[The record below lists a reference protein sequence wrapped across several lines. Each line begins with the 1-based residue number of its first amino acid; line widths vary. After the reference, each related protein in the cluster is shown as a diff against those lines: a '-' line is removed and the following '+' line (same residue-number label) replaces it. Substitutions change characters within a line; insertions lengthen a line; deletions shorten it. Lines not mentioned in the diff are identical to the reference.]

1 MYDEVYKMKKFI
13 FIILFI
19 FSMQLFPAAVTKYY
33 EKWKVRTITY
43 DNTTTKT
50 VTISLDVDKN
60 LEIYIASRTN
70 QFNITL
76 TWYKDNIDEDNPIV
90 QYKFN
95 DSQYYSV
102 EPIMRSSKDNFDI
115 LFTISPTFGLVQEQ
129 ETVDFFKKLL
139 KSTNMTI
146 RPNNYGDEYN
156 IDLTGLKEAIE
167 STDFSGTLFEKYKSK
182 VLY

>member
-1 MYDEVYKMKKFI
+1 MKKYI

-19 FSMQLFPAAVTKYY
+19 CSMHLFPAAVTKYY
-33 EKWKVRTITY
+33 NDWKVRSITY

-50 VTISLDVDKN
+50 VTISLDIDGII
-60 LEIYIASRTN
+60 EIYIASRTN

-76 TWYKDNIDEDNPIV
+76 TWYKENIDEEKPIV

-102 EPIMRSSKDNFDI
+102 EPVMRSSKDNFDI
-115 LFTISPTFGLVQEQ
+115 LFTISPAFGLVQEK
-129 ETVDFFKKLL
+129 ETIDFLKKLL
-139 KSTNMTI
+139 KSKSMSI
-146 RPNNYGDEYN
+146 RPNDYGELYN
-156 IDLTGLKEAIE
+156 IDLSGLKEAIE

>member
-1 MYDEVYKMKKFI
+1 MYDEVHKMKKFI

-33 EKWKVRTITY
+33 DKWKVRTITY
-43 DNTTTKT
+43 DNTDAKT
-50 VTISLDVDKN
+50 VTISLEVDQN

-76 TWYKDNIDEDNPIV
+76 TWYKDDIDENKPIV

-95 DSQYYSV
+95 NSDYYSV
-102 EPIMRSSKDNFDI
+102 EPAMRSSKDNFDI
-115 LFTISPTFGLVQEQ
+115 LFTISPSFGLVQEQ
-129 ETVDFFKKLL
+129 ETVDFFNKLL
-139 KSTNMTI
+139 KNTNMTI

-156 IDLTGLKEAIE
+156 VDLSGLKEAIE
-167 STDFSGTLFEKYKSK
+167 STDFSGTLFEKYKNQIS
-182 VLY
+182 Y